1 MSGQI
6 YVMNPSIDILFVEDS
21 AGDALLTGQ
30 IVAELPFRVKLTI
43 ARDGIQALMMLSDPS
58 FRPSMIILDLSLPLV
73 SGHQVLER
81 NPQTDIPVV
90 VFSASWND
98 VDVDRAFALGACEYI
113 QKPMDLA
120 AYKEVVR
127 SMIQKWAIGKK
138 DADEAAS

>member
-1 MSGQI
+1 MK
-6 YVMNPSIDILFVEDS
+6 PSIDILFVEDS

-30 IVAELPFRVKLTI
+30 IVAELPFRVRLTI

-58 FRPSMIILDLSLPLV
+58 FRPSMIILDLSLPLI
-73 SGHQVLER
+73 SGHDVLER
-81 NPQTDIPVV
+81 NPRKDIPIV

-98 VDVDRAFALGACEYI
+98 VDVDRAFGLGACEYI

-127 SMIQKWAIGKK
+127 SMIQKWAVRKTEAG
-138 DADEAAS
+138 EAAS

>member
-6 YVMNPSIDILFVEDS
+6 YVMKPSIDILFVEDS

-30 IVAELPFRVKLTI
+30 IVAELPFRVRLTI

-58 FRPSMIILDLSLPLV
+58 FRPSMIILDLSLPLI
-73 SGHQVLER
+73 SGHDVLER
-81 NPQTDIPVV
+81 NPRKDIPIV

-98 VDVDRAFALGACEYI
+98 VDVDRAFGLGACEYI

-127 SMIQKWAIGKK
+127 SMIQKWAVRKTEAG
-138 DADEAAS
+138 EAAS